1 MAEEFCAVTGAS
13 ESEAAE
19 YLERCNGDG
28 KLAMERFFE
37 ESKAIEQRRIREG
50 DLGDADEAAEPIDRC
65 ETSWPR
71 TGEPSKPSDVPL
83 GWPTPR

>member
-50 DLGDADEAAEPIDRC
+50 DLARSTWHKTRDGALSTCRGKVDSSSSRH
-65 ETSWPR
+65 R
-71 TGEPSKPSDVPL
+71 TRTRL
-83 GWPTPR
+83 